1 MLGPL
6 LDCYHQ
12 IQLTAPS
19 YQFAQERLVTKVSNQ
34 SFAVWCN
41 CRFGQQKWE
50 MTLRRKQRGIK
61 ANLPH
66 VISKPR
72 LFPLK
77 ASCKSDIIM
86 YSNFIREVCA
96 MKGLTLT
103 AFLLCGS
110 SKYSSRLY
118 MLLLLEK
125 SSTRCPFHPLPF
137 VSGWI
142 FVAGSDP
149 QIVEVQFGEN
159 VTLQCSNIS
168 TIVTH
173 VQWFRVVN
181 RTEPSCVSSMFDPLQ
196 KDSLCPGFENGKFKM
211 TSNISHLFLNIIP
224 VNFSDSGLYFCGLY
238 IKTITRIP
246 RATFL
251 NVQGKIFL
259 FFIFPHVEQTS
270 QLV

>member
-1 MLGPL
+1 M
-6 LDCYHQ
+6 
-12 IQLTAPS
+12 
-19 YQFAQERLVTKVSNQ
+19 VSNITNLHRVINLLKQFLQ
-34 SFAVWCN
+34 SMN
-41 CRFGQQKWE
+41 SKRE
-50 MTLRRKQRGIK
+50 IMLRRKRGRGLNNKPSPCDFK
-61 ANLPH
+61 AP
-66 VISKPR
+66 
-72 LFPLK
+72 PL
-77 ASCKSDIIM
+77 SIESILYIIM
-86 YSNFIREVCA
+86 YSRFITEVCA

-125 SSTRCPFHPLPF
+125 SSTRCHFDPLPF

-196 KDSLCPGFENGKFKM
+196 KDSLCPGFENGKFQM
-211 TSNISHLFLNIIP
+211 TSNISHLFLNITP

-238 IKTITRIP
+238 IKTLTRIP
-246 RATFL
+246 RATLL

-270 QLV
+270 QLVWSIILFFIPLR